1 MNTTTELTQ
10 GSFLDL
16 VKDSTCK
23 EQGEKAE
30 ALFRRLRAEKIER
43 IASDLENRDEHWDVL
58 DAEFGRVDVKSA
70 KRLHR
75 TGEIDYTIWWE
86 LKTVKRPPLNQSQ
99 RGWGV
104 GNGIRRFVA
113 VRLPEGFYLMSPEE
127 VAEDLRIMNRRA
139 PLPRRRCEFGLY
151 TREGRDDLVT
161 ILPDSYVR
169 KNARH
174 FLEVPA

>member
-104 GNGIRRFVA
+104 GI
-113 VRLPEGFYLMSPEE
+113 YLMSPEE

-151 TREGRDDLVT
+151 TRDGRDDLVT